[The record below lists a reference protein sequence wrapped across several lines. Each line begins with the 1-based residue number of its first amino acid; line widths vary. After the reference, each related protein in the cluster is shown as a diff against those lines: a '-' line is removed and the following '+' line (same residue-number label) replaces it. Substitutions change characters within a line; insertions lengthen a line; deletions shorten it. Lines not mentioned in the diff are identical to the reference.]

1 MKLTYRV
8 LAYLIAAGVLLQAAF
23 IAFGVF
29 GLVHDVDSGKVV
41 DENYEGNAGGML
53 HALNGTFI
61 IPLLAL
67 ALLVISF
74 FARLPDGRKWA
85 GIVLGLVLLQVALAY
100 TAFGAPIVGSLHG
113 VNALALFA
121 VALLAGCRAGRAA
134 VTPPADES
142 AAAPSAPRPAMR
154 RWPQHDAR
162 TGAARSRNDD
172 GCGGGGPRRHDALV
186 LVRQPCFPTLAQ

>member
-1 MKLTYRV
+1 MKVTCRV
-8 LAYLIAAGVLLQAAF
+8 LAYLIAAGVVLQAAF

-41 DENYEGNAGGML
+41 DENYEANAGDML

-74 FARLPDGRKWA
+74 FARVPGGVKWA
-85 GIVLGLVLLQVALAY
+85 GIILGLVLLQVALAY

-113 VNALALFA
+113 VNALALFT
-121 VALLAGCRAGRAA
+121 VALLAGRRAGRAVA
-134 VTPPADES
+134 PPADES
-142 AAAPSAPRPAMR
+142 ADAPSAPARDAQVAPA
-154 RWPQHDAR
+154 
-162 TGAARSRNDD
+162 
-172 GCGGGGPRRHDALV
+172 
-186 LVRQPCFPTLAQ
+186 